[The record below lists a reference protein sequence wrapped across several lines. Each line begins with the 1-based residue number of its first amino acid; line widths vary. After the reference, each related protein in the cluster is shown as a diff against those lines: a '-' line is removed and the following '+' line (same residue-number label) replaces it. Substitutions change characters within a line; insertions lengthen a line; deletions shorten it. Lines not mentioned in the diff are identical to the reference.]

1 MANKKILTV
10 KTEKLNFSALS
21 KCEQD
26 YFYRTL
32 FDSLLKIK
40 QSQQDKNN

>member
-10 KTEKLNFSALS
+10 NTEKLNFSALS
-21 KCEQD
+21 KREQD
-26 YFYRTL
+26 YFYRTV